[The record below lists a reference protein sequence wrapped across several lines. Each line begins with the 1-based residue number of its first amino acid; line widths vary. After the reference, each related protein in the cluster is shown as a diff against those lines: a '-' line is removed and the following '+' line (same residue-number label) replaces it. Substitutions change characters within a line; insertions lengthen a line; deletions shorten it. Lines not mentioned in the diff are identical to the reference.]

1 MITDPVF
8 YAFALPAVIMV
19 GLSKGGFGGAMA
31 LMGVPLMALAIP
43 PVQAAAILL
52 PILIVMDIV
61 TLWTWRR
68 HWDPKTLLIMVP
80 GALIGIAI
88 GWATAAWVTDPMIR
102 LIVGV
107 VALWFVA
114 RYVSLNRSA
123 RQDASPQPALP
134 GHHQPVNGVLWGT
147 LAGFTSFVSHAGGP
161 PYQIYTL
168 PLRQDPKTYTGTS
181 VRFFAIIN
189 AVKLI
194 PYLALGQFDATN
206 LWASLTL
213 MPIAPV
219 ATLAGAYIVR
229 QMKPEIFYPFMYV
242 MVFLT
247 ALKLIWDGSIHL
259 LA

>member
-1 MITDPVF
+1 MMTDTFF
-8 YAFALPAVIMV
+8 YAMAIPAVIMV

-31 LMGVPLMALAIP
+31 LMGVPLMSLAIS

-61 TLWTWRR
+61 SLWSWRGHNDR
-68 HWDPKTLLIMVP
+68 RTLLIMVP
-80 GALIGIAI
+80 GALIGIGI
-88 GWATAAWVTDPMIR
+88 GWATAAWVTAPMIR

-107 VALWFVA
+107 VALLFVW
-114 RYVSLNRSA
+114 RYVAQTLA
-123 RQDASPQPALP
+123 AKRQSGPQAGQ
-134 GHHQPVNGVLWGT
+134 GHRHVQGVFWGA

-168 PLRQDPKTYTGTS
+168 PLRQDPKIYTGTS

-189 AVKLI
+189 AIKLV
-194 PYLALGQFDATN
+194 PYFALGQFDATN
-206 LWASLTL
+206 LSTSLAL
-213 MPIAPV
+213 APLAPV

-229 QMKPEIFYPFMYV
+229 RMKPDVFYPFMYV
-242 MVFLT
+242 MVFLA
-247 ALKLIWDGSIHL
+247 ALKLIWDGAIHL

>member
-1 MITDPVF
+1 MMTDPFF
-8 YAFALPAVIMV
+8 YAAAIPAVILV

-31 LMGVPLMALAIP
+31 LLGVPLMALAIP

-61 TLWTWRR
+61 SLWTWRGNS
-68 HWDPKTLLIMVP
+68 DNKTLVIMLP

-88 GWATAAWVTDPMIR
+88 GWATAAWVTAPMVR
-102 LIVGV
+102 LIVGA
-107 VALWFVA
+107 VALWFVW
-114 RYVSLNRSA
+114 RYVVQILSAARSGNKQA
-123 RQDASPQPALP
+123 PR
-134 GHHQPVNGVLWGT
+134 GHQPVQGTLWGT

-189 AVKLI
+189 AIKLV
-194 PYLALGQFDATN
+194 PYFALGQFDMTN
-206 LWASLTL
+206 LSTSLAL
-213 MPIAPV
+213 APLAPV
-219 ATLAGAYIVR
+219 ATLAGAFIVR
-229 QMKPEIFYPFMYV
+229 RMKPDIFYPFMYV
-242 MVFLT
+242 MVFFT
-247 ALKLIWDGSIHL
+247 ALKLIWDGAVHI